1 MEFRNSMA
9 KRNLEQV
16 SQAFLLR
23 NGNEFQAVVMNVP
36 FQSSELV
43 RRVLPTVRLI
53 SGRSIAL
60 SAVEQHP
67 HVDVVLMLK
76 VLKVN

>member
-1 MEFRNSMA
+1 
-9 KRNLEQV
+9 
-16 SQAFLLR
+16 
-23 NGNEFQAVVMNVP
+23 MNVP

-43 RRVLPTVRLI
+43 RRVLPALHLI
-53 SGRSIAL
+53 FGRSVAL

>member
-43 RRVLPTVRLI
+43 RRVLPAVHLI
-53 SGRSIAL
+53 FGRSVAL
-60 SAVEQHP
+60 SAIEQHP
-67 HVDVVLMLK
+67 HVTQYS
-76 VLKVN
+76 

>member
-1 MEFRNSMA
+1 MA
-9 KRNLEQV
+9 ALEQV

-43 RRVLPTVRLI
+43 RPVLPAVHLI
-53 SGRSIAL
+53 SGRSAAL
-60 SAVEQHP
+60 SAIEQHP